1 MAEHIGHSYTKDR
14 KVLLN
19 RLRRLEGQVR
29 GIAQM
34 VADDRYCIDILHQL
48 QAVRAAL
55 SKVEGLVLKDKLY
68 GLFARFF
75 LGQDPAKT
83 PAMPKAADLL
93 PLTPA
98 KRLEELLLAWLA
110 SLATHR
116 AVTGQMLLYK
126 LEPGHIH
133 LQIGGLLRISRTVQ
147 WWREAAQR
155 ETLHL
160 RRIAEESLLTGVYLR
175 CFIHWLRHPEENPAD
190 FRALLRRQLRCG
202 PLLVLLR
209 R

>member
-1 MAEHIGHSYTKDR
+1 MKKPTITAAQILDSALKLADACGWE
-14 KVLLN
+14 
-19 RLRRLEGQVR
+19 RLRLFDVAADLGT
-29 GIAQM
+29 GLDSIASHYREKDQL
-34 VADDRYCIDILHQL
+34 VEAWFDRAD
-48 QAVRAAL
+48 QAMLARA
-55 SKVEGLVLKDKLY
+55 
-68 GLFARFF
+68 
-75 LGQDPAKT
+75 
-83 PAMPKAADLL
+83 KAADLL

-175 CFIHWLRHPEENPAD
+175 CFIHWLRHPEEDPAD